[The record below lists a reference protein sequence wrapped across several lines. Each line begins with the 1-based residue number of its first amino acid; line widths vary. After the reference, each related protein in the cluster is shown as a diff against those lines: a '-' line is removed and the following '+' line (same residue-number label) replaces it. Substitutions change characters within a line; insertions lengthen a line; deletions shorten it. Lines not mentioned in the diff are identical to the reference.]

1 MQSAKRGSH
10 FMLLNDVSPELLN
23 EKIEPVEA
31 GLEQRDTQ
39 SSCTVCDLSIRR
51 TKEMITCFPTTRYY
65 GSKKRLLPWL
75 FESLKDI
82 PFHTVLDGFGG
93 TSSVS
98 LLFKAMGKEVTFN
111 DALISNVVSAKA
123 LLANSLHLSEADVR
137 SFFQS
142 TKPVKGLIAETFS
155 GKFYLDEEN
164 EWLDG
169 TVQAISSESEKSRNI
184 FMYCLF
190 QASLQKRPFNL
201 FHRANLNLRT
211 NKVEQSFGNQTTWDT
226 PFTELAVRAFLELER
241 VVWRSPVNQ
250 VILPPADI
258 SELAIGYDLVYLDPP
273 YISLK
278 NGGDDYL
285 RRYHFLEGLCRYD
298 EWHQLIDGSYQNLQF
313 KKQSH
318 ISDWQSKRHF
328 KDLLFNLIEKHRK
341 SIVALSYVGNAFPS
355 QEELHSFF
363 KGAFREVKVVQHELP
378 HALSKGSKN
387 ELLFIGVPR

>member
-1 MQSAKRGSH
+1 MRTNQG
-10 FMLLNDVSPELLN
+10 LN
-23 EKIEPVEA
+23 EIVESVET
-31 GLEQRDTQ
+31 GSEQRSTQ
-39 SSCTVCDLSIRR
+39 SSCSVCDLSIRR
-51 TKEMITCFPTTRYY
+51 AEEMIHCFPTTRYY

-82 PFHTVLDGFGG
+82 PFQTVLDGFGG

-111 DALISNVVSAKA
+111 DALISNVISAKA
-123 LLANSLHLSEADVR
+123 LLANELHLAEADVR
-137 SFFQS
+137 LFLQS
-142 TKPVKGLIAETFS
+142 IEPVKGLIAETFS

-169 TVQAISSESEKSRNI
+169 AVQAIRSEPEKNRNV

-241 VVWRSPVNQ
+241 VVWRSPLNQ
-250 VILPPADI
+250 VIFPPTDI
-258 SELAIGYDLVYLDPP
+258 SEVAIGYDLVYLDPP

-285 RRYHFLEGLCRYD
+285 RRYHFLEGLCLYD
-298 EWHQLIDGSYQNLQF
+298 EWKQLIDCSYQNLQF
-313 KKQSH
+313 KKQRH
-318 ISDWQSKRHF
+318 ISEWQNKRHF
-328 KDLLFNLIEKHRK
+328 KGRLFGLIEKHRD
-341 SIVALSYVGNAFPS
+341 SIVVLSYVDNAYPTKC
-355 QEELHSFF
+355 ELEAFF
-363 KGAFREVKVVQHELP
+363 NDTFGSVRVVEHELS
-378 HALSKGSKN
+378 HALSKGAKN
-387 ELLFIGVPR
+387 ELLFIGGVS